1 MFGTKLWIVNF
12 QWLIIYSLIF
22 EFSQMEKISSAI
34 FEFVLVIMV
43 NCFALGKFPFK
54 YSKLIRFYR
63 QVSILFSNPFWKF
76 NKKKPLFYYTIRMK
90 ICSQYVSPSDITSL
104 TKRQMQWNSTTL
116 NKTTA
121 DTIEWKKNPNIIR
134 EDVRQFLCIFFVKRQ
149 KKKLFVSISC
159 YIRD

>member
-12 QWLIIYSLIF
+12 QRLIIYSLIF
-22 EFSQMEKISSAI
+22 EFSQMRKISSAI

-63 QVSILFSNPFWKF
+63 QESILFSNPFWKF

-90 ICSQYVSPSDITSL
+90 ICSQYVSPSDMASL

-121 DTIEWKKNPNIIR
+121 DTIEWKKNRILLEKMCGNFC
-134 EDVRQFLCIFFVKRQ
+134 VFFCQ
-149 KKKLFVSISC
+149 ETEKKLFVSISC